1 MDPIKLFALLCSHMV
16 RGLVLTLIFKFL
28 TKIFLPS
35 PIPDSRLFIICLS
48 YSLLF
53 GGPAKNPLKFDPS
66 KHPPSNSEP
75 SSCFHPQPEDGL
87 TELRKELDKVEDLLH
102 AYGSLISQSGI
113 VCRDTFKQIYKEQ
126 KEQLRQYNDFR
137 KQYADQFGSIVNVL
151 EGHRK
156 DIAENSR
163 VAKEQNTSLC
173 NIIGQYRQIVED
185 NQKFVREHIDS
196 VTKTLKAQDEA
207 ITRNQD
213 LVNERDGSIQNTLK
227 NQSNLIE
234 DNAKLIREHGT
245 SIDSVV
251 SDHAN
256 LVGEYQK
263 ALDGLAL
270 LITANRIFS
279 SIHEPSDWENLG
291 DHTRQVD
298 AKDCFIEGTQEHEKP
313 INGPDS
319 AVASANVVD
328 NVQEIARV
336 FRAGQNAITKAI
348 HGKPDGRGQRAWLPS
363 QGNNITKVKYPG
375 WEPVSGMEQLMATVF
390 DQLKTTLQNTV
401 EARHAEEMRQLR
413 QGREDMERL
422 RAELGDIQELRQHV
436 RESQAR
442 REIMA
447 QQEEE
452 IRELKEEIERLRGE
466 MSQDVRDRVDQR
478 LAEFDKARIA
488 FRDGHTAT
496 TATMTDPTDPS
507 EVTLPGTFPTAA
519 PTAND
524 DAGAVGASGQD
535 AEAAVDD
542 GDDDDGTGDEG
553 DGRLLGDFLGRLM
566 AREDWPDKKKTRR
579 KTRKMYAMARQR
591 AEQQR
596 EE

>member
-1 MDPIKLFALLCSHMV
+1 MDPIKLFASLCSHMV
-16 RGLVLTLIFKFL
+16 RGLVLTLILKFL
-28 TKIFLPS
+28 TKILLPFS
-35 PIPDSRLFIICLS
+35 IPDSRMFIICLC

-53 GGPAKNPLKFDPS
+53 GGLLKNPSKFDPS

-75 SSCFHPQPEDGL
+75 SDCFHPEPEDGL
-87 TELRKELDKVEDLLH
+87 TEVRKELDKVEDLLH

-185 NQKFVREHIDS
+185 NQKFVLEHIDS
-196 VTKTLKAQDEA
+196 VRKTLKAQDEA
-207 ITRNQD
+207 ITRNRD
-213 LVNERDGSIQNTLK
+213 LVDERDDSIQTTLN
-227 NQSNLIE
+227 NQSRLIE
-234 DNAKLIREHGT
+234 DNSKLIREHGT

-298 AKDCFIEGTQEHEKP
+298 SKEGSVEATQEP

-319 AVASANVVD
+319 GIASANVVD
-328 NVQEIARV
+328 NVQEIART
-336 FRAGQNAITKAI
+336 FRAGHSEKSKAI
-348 HGKPDGRGQRAWLPS
+348 HGQPGGRGQGARLFSWE
-363 QGNNITKVKYPG
+363 NHNTKVEYPG
-375 WEPVSGMEQLMATVF
+375 WKPVSGIETLMATVF

-401 EARHAEEMRQLR
+401 EARHAEQMRQLR

-496 TATMTDPTDPS
+496 TATMTDPTDPT
-507 EVTLPGTFPTAA
+507 EVTLPEAFPTAA
-519 PTAND
+519 PTSND
-524 DAGAVGASGQD
+524 DAGAVD
-535 AEAAVDD
+535 AAGHNADAGVDH
-542 GDDDDGTGDEG
+542 GDDDDGTGDE
-553 DGRLLGDFLGRLM
+553 DEPRLLGDFLGRMM

-591 AEQQR
+591 ADQ
-596 EE
+596 